1 MIPRSSLSL
10 LLCLFLLLFSGCQE
24 KRARDSGTPANITK
38 SNDSAVTEPVSF
50 DTSSDS
56 LINETIDL
64 TNSNVS
70 MSQEADPHSP
80 KGFIY
85 SDRGLYCPGD
95 SIFLTFASYDP
106 FRRLPEQSPVS
117 LDLYDPQKKL
127 VKSFRVQ
134 HGLNGFFCFKIATL
148 PSFQEGTWIAS
159 VKTGDFTFQKNLSF
173 KTTPF
178 INRMNTSERSDSIME
193 EMGIKPDTNIFT
205 ADSGLKLNPV
215 IESPQVLLPEK
226 KVQIKIREKDKKSMT
241 YTLALVDEKLL
252 YPARFLTPDPWKQ
265 LCDTVLGNDSNII
278 RRALQAGLFPPLV
291 KFLGPFELQKN
302 KINIHE
308 LDIPRYSGTI
318 RLILTA
324 ANQGVFGR
332 AEKTITVTKPVI
344 TNSILPGILST
355 GEKYF
360 LPVSILSSDPGI
372 RKVSVDVTA
381 DKPVLLRGSSTKHA
395 YFRKTGIE
403 IIPFEL
409 EAAEA
414 GIASIAIKTS
424 AVKDRSEEKH
434 KIKIRKL
441 ELITETVDT
450 TLLPENTLEISMPLP
465 GRTKTNRAELEVSR
479 VPYLKISRRL
489 DQLVNLKPGSLEQH
503 LSTAFPLLKI
513 SNLLHLSPESIAEN
527 KKHIITTIEKL
538 SAFQTSTGGFGFWAE
553 DTSEDEWFSSF
564 AGHFLAEART
574 IGYKLPQNLF
584 ERWKEYQKKMSRSWV
599 AGQQRPEL
607 IQSYRLF
614 TLALSGNPDLVSMD
628 RIRGLKDLGT
638 TETWCIAAAYH
649 LAGLPEIA
657 TELARNAS
665 LTISQYSEQTFTYGS
680 DLRDKALILES
691 LLILHQLEKSW
702 NLVREISIE
711 LGDGKKQLTPQAIA
725 WAISSLA
732 RHAGVSS
739 GTAEMSF
746 IYSCNGKPEKS
757 SSTPKPV
764 LRIPLEISD
773 ESLLTL
779 KLENSG
785 QTPIYPRLI
794 LEGTPWV
801 RNEDYESNGLL
812 LQADYEDLAGNT
824 LNIERLIQGQNL
836 EAVISVKNTGSS
848 DYHRIVLNQPV
859 CSGWEIHKT
868 QPDPDDSNRYEF
880 RKIDDNH
887 VYTCFDLKK
896 DEKKAFRVLLKA
908 SYIGEF
914 YLPAISVEAMHNPQI
929 RGRIPG
935 KWIRVEK
942 PE

>member
-24 KRARDSGTPANITK
+24 KKTQDSGTPVNIKK
-38 SNDSAVTEPVSF
+38 SNDSAITDHLPF

-56 LINETIDL
+56 LIDETKDF
-64 TNSNVS
+64 TNASAS
-70 MSQEADPHSP
+70 ISQEADPHSP

-85 SDRGLYCPGD
+85 SDRGFYFPGD
-95 SIFLTFASYDP
+95 SIFLTFTFYDP

-134 HGLNGFFCFKIATL
+134 QGLNGFFCFKVATL

-173 KTTPF
+173 KTAPF
-178 INRMNTSERSDSIME
+178 INRMSTSDRSDSIME
-193 EMGIKPDTNIFT
+193 EMGIKPDTSIFT
-205 ADSGLKLNPV
+205 ADPGLKLNPV

-226 KVQIKIREKDKKSMT
+226 KVQLKIREKDKKGMT
-241 YTLALVDEKLL
+241 YTLTLVDEKLL
-252 YPARFLTPDPWKQ
+252 SPARFLTPGPWNQ
-265 LCDTVLGNDSNII
+265 LNDTVLENDSGKI
-278 RRALQAGLFPPLV
+278 RNALPAGLFAPLV

-332 AEKTITVTKPVI
+332 AEKTIKVTKPVI
-344 TNSILPGILST
+344 TNSTLPRVLLT

-372 RKVSVDVTA
+372 RKVSIDVTA
-381 DKPVLLRGSSTKHA
+381 DKPVLIRGSSTKHA
-395 YFRKTGIE
+395 SFRKTGIE
-403 IIPFEL
+403 TILFEL

-414 GIASIAIKTS
+414 GTASISIKTS
-424 AVKDRSEEKH
+424 TVKDRSEEKH
-434 KIKIRKL
+434 KIKIRAL
-441 ELITETVDT
+441 ERITETVDT
-450 TLLPENTLEISMPLP
+450 TLLPENTWEISIPLP
-465 GRTKTNRAELEVSR
+465 GRTKTNRADLEVSR
-479 VPYLKISRRL
+479 VPYLKINRRL
-489 DQLVNLKPGSLEQH
+489 DQLVKSIPGSLEMH
-503 LSTAFPLLKI
+503 LSSAFPLLNI
-513 SNLLHLSPESIAEN
+513 NNLFHLSPESIVEN
-527 KKHIITTIEKL
+527 KKQIKTAIEKL
-538 SAFQTSTGGFGFWAE
+538 SAFQTSTGGFGFWPG
-553 DTSEDEWFSSF
+553 DTSEDEWFSIF
-564 AGHFLAEART
+564 TGHFLTVART

-599 AGQQRPEL
+599 AGQQRSEL

-628 RIRGLKDLGT
+628 RIRGLKGLGT

-657 TELARNAS
+657 SELARNAS
-665 LTISQYSEQTFTYGS
+665 LTISPYSEQIFTYGS

-711 LGDGKKQLTPQAIA
+711 LSDDKKQLSPQAVA

-746 IYSCNGKPEKS
+746 IYSCSGKSEKS
-757 SSTPKPV
+757 CLTSKPI

-779 KLENSG
+779 RLENSG

-794 LEGTPWV
+794 LEGTPQVW
-801 RNEDYESNGLL
+801 NENSESNGLL
-812 LQADYEDLAGNT
+812 LQADYEDLAGNP
-824 LNIERLIQGQNL
+824 LNIERLSQGQNL
-836 EAVISVKNTGSS
+836 TAVITVKNTGSS

-859 CSGWEIHKT
+859 CSGWEIHKA
-868 QPDPDDSNRYEF
+868 QSDPDDHNRYEF
-880 RKIDDNH
+880 REIDDNH

-896 DEKKAFRVLLKA
+896 DEKKTFRVLLKA

-935 KWIRVEK
+935 KWVQVGK

>member
-10 LLCLFLLLFSGCQE
+10 LFCMFLLLFSECQE
-24 KRARDSGTPANITK
+24 KKTQDSGTPVNIKK
-38 SNDSAVTEPVSF
+38 SNDSAITDHLPF

-56 LINETIDL
+56 LIDEIKDF
-64 TNSNVS
+64 TNASAS
-70 MSQEADPHSP
+70 ISQEADPHSP

-85 SDRGLYCPGD
+85 SDRGFYFPGD
-95 SIFLTFASYDP
+95 SIFLTFTFYDP

-599 AGQQRPEL
+599 AGQQRSEL

-628 RIRGLKDLGT
+628 RIRGLKGLGT

-657 TELARNAS
+657 SELARNAS
-665 LTISQYSEQTFTYGS
+665 LTISPYSEQIFTYGS

-711 LGDGKKQLTPQAIA
+711 LSDDKKQLSPQAVA

-746 IYSCNGKPEKS
+746 IYSCSGKSEKS
-757 SSTPKPV
+757 CLTSKPI

-779 KLENSG
+779 RLENSG

-794 LEGTPWV
+794 LEGTPQVW
-801 RNEDYESNGLL
+801 NENSESNGLL
-812 LQADYEDLAGNT
+812 LQADYEDLAGNP
-824 LNIERLIQGQNL
+824 LNIERLSQGQNL
-836 EAVISVKNTGSS
+836 TAVITVKNTGSS

-859 CSGWEIHKT
+859 CSGWEIHKA
-868 QPDPDDSNRYEF
+868 QSDPDDHNRYEF
-880 RKIDDNH
+880 REIDDNH

-896 DEKKAFRVLLKA
+896 DEKKTFRVLLKA

-935 KWIRVEK
+935 KWVQVGK